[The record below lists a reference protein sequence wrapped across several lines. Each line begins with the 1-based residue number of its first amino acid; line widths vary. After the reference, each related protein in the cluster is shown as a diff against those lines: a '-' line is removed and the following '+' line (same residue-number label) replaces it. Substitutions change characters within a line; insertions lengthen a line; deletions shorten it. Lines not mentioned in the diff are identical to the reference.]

1 MISEKGATTLSSP
14 VTTTLIVIRHG
25 ETIWNKEMRFQGHG
39 DSPLT
44 TRGRAQ
50 AHALGKRLQ
59 ALRIDTLISSD
70 LGRAWETATII
81 AGYTGH
87 AIQSEPLLRERH
99 YGVLEGLCA
108 QEILEQHPGVY
119 QTLITENPDYEIPG
133 GETHRQH
140 YHKNTGVLAAW
151 AKENPGT
158 TTALVAHGG
167 VLENFFRYV
176 AHLDLRQPRCVLP
189 ANASLSV
196 IQYGTFY
203 GSIRWVIKSWG
214 DTAHLETL
222 EDASQ

>member
-1 MISEKGATTLSSP
+1 LSP
-14 VTTTLIVIRHG
+14 PAPTTLIVIRHG
-25 ETIWNKEMRFQGHG
+25 ETIWNQEMRFQGHG

-44 TRGRAQ
+44 ARGRAQ

-59 ALRIDTLISSD
+59 AMRIDTLISSN

-81 AGYTGH
+81 AEYTGH
-87 AIQSEPLLRERH
+87 AIQSEPRLRERH

-108 QEILEQHPGVY
+108 QEILEQHSGVY
-119 QTLITENPDYEIPG
+119 QALLTENPDYEIPE

-158 TTALVAHGG
+158 TTALVTHGG

-189 ANASLSV
+189 ANASLST

-203 GSIRWVIKSWG
+203 GSTRWVIKSWG
-214 DTAHLETL
+214 DTAHLETF